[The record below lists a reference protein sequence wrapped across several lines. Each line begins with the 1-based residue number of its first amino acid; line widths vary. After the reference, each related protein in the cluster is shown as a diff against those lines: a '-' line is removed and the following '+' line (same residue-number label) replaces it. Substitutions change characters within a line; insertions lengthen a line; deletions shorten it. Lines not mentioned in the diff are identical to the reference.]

1 MKNIETK
8 SRILKEQYSEY
19 CSNSMDE
26 NGDGLSFE
34 DYVMREIE
42 SDKDNF
48 LFWFYDGVIP
58 ADEEQIQNDIV
69 ELINY

>member
-19 CSNSMDE
+19 CFNSMDE
-26 NGDGLSFE
+26 NGDDLSFE
-34 DYVMREIE
+34 NYIIREYNAE
-42 SDKDNF
+42 KDNF
-48 LFWFYDGVIP
+48 LFWLYDGIIP